1 MTRLISAGQRALRC
15 AAGAA
20 CLALMGAGG
29 AWANA
34 AQALPPLRSVAQIDD
49 GLMAVALADE
59 IRKNC
64 DDIAARM
71 VRAYF
76 YINSL
81 EQKAQNL
88 GYSRDEIKRHVKSPE
103 EKARMREKAQNY
115 VRAQGLNPANTADL
129 CTLGRQEI
137 AKGSQIGA
145 LLKVK

>member
-1 MTRLISAGQRALRC
+1 MTGAITAGLQPPRRAALV
-15 AAGAA
+15 A
-20 CLALMGAGG
+20 CLALFGAGG

-59 IRKNC
+59 IRKTC
-64 DDIAARM
+64 DDIAPRM

-76 YINSL
+76 YLNSL

-103 EKARMREKAQNY
+103 EKARMRKKAQNY

-129 CTLGRQEI
+129 CILGRQEI

-145 LLKVK
+145 LLRVK